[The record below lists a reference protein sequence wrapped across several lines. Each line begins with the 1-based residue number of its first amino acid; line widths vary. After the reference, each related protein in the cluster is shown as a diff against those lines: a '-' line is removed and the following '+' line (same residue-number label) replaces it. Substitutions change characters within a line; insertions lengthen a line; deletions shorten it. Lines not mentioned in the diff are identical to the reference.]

1 MISQIN
7 SHEFS
12 GSFWETPSGE
22 KQHKSGKSAWREGL
36 CSGTKRLCGGRRRV
50 SSPGPVFVE
59 DKAKKKVKLKNRRAK
74 LAELWIGPGRRKD
87 SGAWRNAF
95 DAAVPD
101 TTL

>member
-1 MISQIN
+1 MWFIGVEVEQETRAPPPKKNHGSAPVTRSVKLTMISQIS

-36 CSGTKRLCGGRRRV
+36 CSGTKRPCGGKRRV

-59 DKAKKKVKLKNRRAK
+59 DKAKKR
-74 LAELWIGPGRRKD
+74 
-87 SGAWRNAF
+87 
-95 DAAVPD
+95 
-101 TTL
+101 

>member
-1 MISQIN
+1 MISQIS

-59 DKAKKKVKLKNRRAK
+59 DKAKKGETEKSPSKASRVVDWAGEEK
-74 LAELWIGPGRRKD
+74 G
-87 SGAWRNAF
+87 
-95 DAAVPD
+95 
-101 TTL
+101 